1 MKSEQMSI
9 QFSVF
14 SFQKG
19 GGRPSFVIPF
29 LLCVWLSA
37 ASPLHASPPP
47 KEIPTFE
54 LAAIRLGDFEIPPL
68 FYLDVKNGLDGK
80 QVRTFQPLS
89 APNGSRGPV
98 FKVSLV
104 PPVKLFTSEVD
115 TKGKPDMQP
124 YLDIPATTPK
134 DRLLVVFFLDK
145 QGKPQRMVLDD
156 SAAAHPAGSVRAVNL
171 GTGRIAFS
179 AGGANIIVPP
189 GGEAKT
195 LPVVKGD
202 GRFPFI
208 LFLEP
213 PGEKPYQ
220 SPTKMFRFRVPGS
233 RLLVFHTIL
242 QVDLPTGERRQD
254 GTAITNKAYAPTTYP
269 LADIVEAPA
278 TQAAVPAAST
288 ANAAPPLSPQEQEID
303 IIAPGSQIPDGTEI
317 EIAWDGQIKATKAA
331 LHPGESVRVRAP
343 LAAGATLR
351 FAKGTALG
359 QATFSSASRQHL
371 VIIVPG
377 TDAPESMSV
386 LAFEN
391 SVLSHP
397 PGGARLFNLTPY
409 PLAYAL
415 GKETGYVTPRQA
427 GILDFPPGE
436 STVRLAVKTPA
447 GWKMVTEARP
457 VKPEAGKRNA
467 IFVYKLPGKDEFGL
481 LEKTL

>member
-1 MKSEQMSI
+1 MK
-9 QFSVF
+9 
-14 SFQKG
+14 
-19 GGRPSFVIPF
+19 P
-29 LLCVWLSA
+29 
-37 ASPLHASPPP
+37 
-47 KEIPTFE
+47 
-54 LAAIRLGDFEIPPL
+54 
-68 FYLDVKNGLDGK
+68 GLDGK
-80 QVRTFQPLS
+80 EVRTFQPIS
-89 APNGSRGPV
+89 IPNGSRSPV
-98 FKVSLV
+98 VKVSLV
-104 PPVKLFTSEVD
+104 PPVKIYTGTFD
-115 TKGKPDMQP
+115 AKGKPDMQP
-124 YLDIPATTPK
+124 YLDIPANTPK

-156 SAAAHPAGSVRAVNL
+156 STAAHPVGSVRTVNL

-195 LPVVKGD
+195 LPVVKSD

-220 SPTKMFRFRVPGS
+220 SPTKLFRFRLPGS

-254 GTAITNKAYAPTTYP
+254 GTAITNKVYAPTTYP
-269 LADIVEAPA
+269 LADAIEVPP

-288 ANAAPPLSPQEQEID
+288 AKAGPPLSPQEREID
-303 IIAPGSQIPDGTEI
+303 LVAPGDQIPDGTEI
-317 EIAWDGQIKATKAA
+317 EIAWDGQAKPTKAVF
-331 LHPGESVRVRAP
+331 HPGESMRVRAP

-351 FAKGTALG
+351 LAKGAVLG
-359 QATFSSASRQHL
+359 QATFGSASRQHL
-371 VIIVPG
+371 VIVVPG
-377 TDAPESMSV
+377 TSTPETMSV

-391 SVLSHP
+391 SLLSFP
-397 PGGARLFNLTPY
+397 LGAARLFNLTPY

-427 GILDFPPGE
+427 SLLAFPPGE

-447 GWKMVTEARP
+447 GWKMVSEARP
-457 VKPEAGKRNA
+457 VKPDAGNRNA

-481 LEKTL
+481 LEKPL